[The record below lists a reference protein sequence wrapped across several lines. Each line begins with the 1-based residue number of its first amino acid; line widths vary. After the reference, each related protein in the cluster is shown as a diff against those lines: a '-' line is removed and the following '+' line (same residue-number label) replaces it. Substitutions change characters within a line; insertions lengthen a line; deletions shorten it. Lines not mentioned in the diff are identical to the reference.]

1 MAKEID
7 RKNLIVFGKGIHLLF
22 PYPYSGAVAM
32 DQHDGFTHPF
42 YDITEA
48 VGFNLNGLKR
58 KGRIPVRPV
67 GPHEREVSF

>member
-1 MAKEID
+1 
-7 RKNLIVFGKGIHLLF
+7 
-22 PYPYSGAVAM
+22 M
-32 DQHDGFTHPF
+32 DEHDGFALSL